1 MKIVYRRATLE
12 DASSVARVHCA
23 SWRSTYPG
31 LIPDHVIDAW
41 ADIERRTDGWRRIIN
56 ERPETLWL
64 ATRDGEVVGFADG
77 GVAREP
83 NDGVA
88 GQLFGIYLLA
98 SAQRNGIGREL
109 VSHVFSDLRRC
120 GFAGARVEVLKG
132 NLPAIR
138 FYEGL
143 GAHYVREAP
152 FEMMGESMT
161 ELVYVWD
168 ELPGREPATVS

>member
-12 DASSVARVHCA
+12 DASPVARVHCA

-64 ATRDGEVVGFADG
+64 AARDGEVVGFADG
-77 GVAREP
+77 GVARVP
-83 NDGVA
+83 NDGMA

-98 SAQRNGIGREL
+98 TAQRSGIGREL
-109 VSHVFSDLRRC
+109 VSRVFSDLRK
-120 GFAGARVEVLKG
+120 AGLGSARVEVLKG

-138 FYEGL
+138 FYESL
-143 GAHYVREAP
+143 GARLIRDAL
-152 FEMMGESMT
+152 FEMMGESMI
-161 ELVYVWD
+161 ELVYGWD
-168 ELPGREPATVS
+168 ELPRVDGGHD

>member
-1 MKIVYRRATLE
+1 MKILYRRATLE

-41 ADIERRTDGWRRIIN
+41 ADVERRTDGWRRIIA

-64 ATRDGEVVGFADG
+64 ATRDGEVIGFADG

-98 SAQRNGIGREL
+98 SAQRNGVGREL
-109 VSHVFSDLRRC
+109 VSHVFSDLHRW
-120 GFAGARVEVLKG
+120 GFGSARVEVLKG

-138 FYEGL
+138 FYEKL
-143 GAHYVREAP
+143 GARFVREAP
-152 FEMMGESMT
+152 FEMMGDAMF

-168 ELPGREPATVS
+168 ELPDLTGWPA

>member
-1 MKIVYRRATLE
+1 MMFHYRRATLE
-12 DASSVARVHCA
+12 DAPSIAHVHCA

-31 LIPDHVIDAW
+31 LIADHVIDAW
-41 ADIERRTDGWRRIIN
+41 TDIERRTDGWRRIIN
-56 ERPETLWL
+56 DRPETLWL
-64 ATRDGEVVGFADG
+64 ATRDGEVVAFADG

-98 SAQRNGIGREL
+98 DAQRRGIGREL

-120 GFAGARVEVLKG
+120 GFGSARVEVLKG

-138 FYEGL
+138 FYEKL
-143 GAHYVREAP
+143 GARLVRETP
-152 FEMMGESMT
+152 FEMMGETMI

-168 ELPGREPATVS
+168 ELPQLNCRT

>member
-1 MKIVYRRATLE
+1 MKIVYRRATIE

-41 ADIERRTDGWRRIIN
+41 ADIERRTDGWRRIIA

-64 ATRDGEVVGFADG
+64 ATRDGEVIGFADG

-98 SAQRNGIGREL
+98 SAQRNGVGREL
-109 VSHVFSDLRRC
+109 VAHVFSDLHRC
-120 GFAGARVEVLKG
+120 GFGSARVEVLKG

-138 FYEGL
+138 FYEKL
-143 GAHYVREAP
+143 GARFVREAP
-152 FEMMGESMT
+152 FEMMGEAMI

-168 ELPGREPATVS
+168 ELPDLTA